1 MKLNDT
7 DSIANGLDDK
17 NRSSILQ
24 LIDLKTESDMK
35 DVLTKMDSMLTK
47 IDAKFAHM
55 DARFA
60 HIESKMDSKF
70 AQIDSRFAHVEG
82 SITTVRWVIIVA
94 GGLLGA
100 ILTIIA
106 TKN

>member
-1 MKLNDT
+1 MKLNDSN
-7 DSIANGLDDK
+7 SIADGLDEK

-24 LIDLKTESDMK
+24 LINLKTESDMDK
-35 DVLTKMDSMLTK
+35 VLAK

-55 DARFA
+55 DAKFA
-60 HIESKMDSKF
+60 HMESKIDSKF

-106 TKN
+106 TKH